1 MKVLV
6 TGGLGYIGSHTTVEL
21 LSKGYEVVIVDNLSN
36 SSIDVLNRIKEI
48 SGKSPSFFQ
57 FDLCDEEKVKSFFE
71 TETNI
76 DAIIHFAAFKAVGES
91 VQDPLKYYR
100 NNIGS
105 LVNILTATK
114 NYSTLKS
121 FVFSSSCTVYGQPD
135 VLPVTE
141 YSPVKSAES
150 PYGYTKQVGE
160 EILKS
165 VSSLSKFPI
174 IALRY
179 FNPIGAHHSALIGEL
194 PNGIPNNLVPFIT
207 QTAIGKREILSVF
220 GNDYNTPDGSCI
232 RDFIHVVDLAKAH
245 VISIERAIYKLNK
258 HNFEVF
264 NIGTGQGYSVL
275 QLINTF
281 IETSKTPLNYKI
293 VERRAGDVEKIYAE
307 TSLANDE
314 LGWKAEL
321 NLAQMLESAWEWEKF
336 LNK

>member
-6 TGGLGYIGSHTTVEL
+6 TGGAGYIGSHTTVEL
-21 LSKGYEVVIVDNLSN
+21 LEQGHEVVVIDNLSN
-36 SSIDVLNRIKEI
+36 SSLSVLDRIKEI
-48 SGKSPSFFQ
+48 TGKSPSFFE
-57 FDLCDEEKVKSFFE
+57 FDLCDEEKVFNFFE
-71 TETNI
+71 SEKNI

-91 VQDPLKYYR
+91 VEDPLKYYR
-100 NNIGS
+100 NNLSS
-105 LVNILTATK
+105 LVNILNATK
-114 NYSTLKS
+114 NYPSLKS

-135 VLPVTE
+135 ILPVTE
-141 YSPVKSAES
+141 NSPIKPAES

-165 VSSLSKFPI
+165 VSLKSKFPI

-207 QTAIGKREILSVF
+207 QTAIGKRETLSVF
-220 GNDYNTPDGSCI
+220 GKDYSTPDGSCI

-245 VISIERAIYKLNK
+245 VISIERCIEKKNK
-258 HNFEVF
+258 SNFEVF
-264 NIGTGQGYSVL
+264 NIGTGLGYSVI

-281 IETSKTPLNYKI
+281 IETTKTKLNYKI
-293 VERRAGDVEKIYAE
+293 VDRRLGDVEKIYAE
-307 TSLANDE
+307 TTLANNE

-321 NLAQMLESAWEWEKF
+321 NLSQMLHSAWEWEKF